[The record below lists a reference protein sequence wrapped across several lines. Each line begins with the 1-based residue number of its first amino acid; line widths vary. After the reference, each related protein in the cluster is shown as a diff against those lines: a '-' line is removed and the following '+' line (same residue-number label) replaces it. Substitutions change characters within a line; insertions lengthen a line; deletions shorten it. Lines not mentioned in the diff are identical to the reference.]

1 MKSLLIKVY
10 LVINKDINNIYLYK
24 EFDYNLQIIIS
35 CIKVIMIIFSC
46 LVYNNYLKIC

>member
-24 EFDYNLQIIIS
+24 EFDYNFTDNY
-35 CIKVIMIIFSC
+35 IMYQG
-46 LVYNNYLKIC
+46 YNDNF